1 MRLNPMQT
9 KTILRAIFKFQQ
21 EPAKTSNGEIGI
33 PKVGKNSNDN
43 TKNHGC
49 CFAKP

>member
-9 KTILRAIFKFQQ
+9 KTILRATSKFQQ
-21 EPAKTSNGEIGI
+21 EPAKISNGAIGT
-33 PKVGKNSNDN
+33 PNVGKNNNDS

-49 CFAKP
+49 CFARS